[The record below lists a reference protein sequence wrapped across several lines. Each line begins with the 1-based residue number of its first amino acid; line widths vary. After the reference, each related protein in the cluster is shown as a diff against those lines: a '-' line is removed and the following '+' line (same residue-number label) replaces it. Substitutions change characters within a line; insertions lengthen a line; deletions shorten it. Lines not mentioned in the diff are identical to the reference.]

1 MAPCCWYV
9 LHCTVAALSAMFA
22 SRVETGKSIGKNS
35 HVPFSGTHPIVSLHY
50 WLATPTIASNSW
62 HHRSPITISANVF
75 IVLSFICSVGNPA
88 NPWGFPFGLIALL
101 IVLFTS
107 CCRIHQWVLY
117 LATVSAL
124 ICWVSVVLEASNLY
138 CNPDDTDSECRKT
151 QALRKLST
159 AASVFWIISVGLIF
173 FIPTTPL
180 ASAGGISIESHQE
193 EGEIEAP

>member
-1 MAPCCWYV
+1 
-9 LHCTVAALSAMFA
+9 MFT
-22 SRVETGKSIGKNS
+22 SKVWTRKSIGKTNS
-35 HVPFSGTHPIVSLHY
+35 HVRFSCGAHSPSSSLYFWHT
-50 WLATPTIASNSW
+50 APTSIKPTKSW

-75 IVLSFICSVGNPA
+75 IVLAFICSVGNPA

-107 CCRIHQWVLY
+107 CCRVHQWALY

-159 AASVFWIISVGLIF
+159 AASVFWIIAAGLIF
-173 FIPTTPL
+173 FIPTRLL
-180 ASAGGISIESHQE
+180 ASASGVSVECHQ
-193 EGEIEAP
+193 EGEIEAA